1 MAIRK
6 SSKKKEEAPVAGLPS
21 ELASPEARQETAGA
35 ISLLLFETNRKWFAI
50 GVEYT
55 EGVVACPGIS
65 PLPSSPDGIIGVA
78 SVRGRMTLVMNLGG
92 AVAQQGLKRRLILL
106 RGEAQLG
113 LLADRVEGIMAAKP
127 SRLVKPKAGE
137 HRLEDLKWPVRA
149 IFKGEQGKVPVI
161 DVERL
166 AEI

>member
-6 SSKKKEEAPVAGLPS
+6 SDKKKEQVAVAGLSPD
-21 ELASPEARQETAGA
+21 LAAADARLESDGA
-35 ISLLLFETNRKWFAI
+35 VSLLLFETNRKRFAI

-55 EGVVACPGIS
+55 EGVVDCPSVS

-92 AVAQQGLKRRLILL
+92 AATQQGFKRRLILL

-113 LLADRVEGIMAAKP
+113 LLADRVEGISAAKP
-127 SRLVKPKAGE
+127 SKLVKPKTGG
-137 HRLEDLKWPVRA
+137 HQPEDLRWPVRA
-149 IFKGEQGKVPVI
+149 FFKSEQGKVPVI

-166 AEI
+166 AMM